1 MSAVLKAFFAAFLVC
16 GGFIC
21 AFADGSFYAPS
32 SEKLGALGE
41 SFRSKLADC
50 GASGGALC
58 VVANGKVLYGRD
70 FDFPNGAVSGAKPNG
85 AEAPRRYP
93 LGNTSQV
100 LLSLMLAAMQRD
112 GILAADWRV
121 SRHCSYFKFGSG
133 DVTFDDLLSMRGG
146 FDSHSDSLVPADASS
161 LEVFEIARQIPP
173 AGAAKT
179 YFARSRLSA
188 ALAGY
193 AMGYVF
199 DKKTSNMKKSFAA
212 CAKRYLFEP
221 MKFED
226 PRFVSFDTALF
237 PATAFALS
245 VVDCA
250 AWLCCETSPNPPV
263 APRSEIAARRLSRDA
278 ADRFGGGWLASN
290 EGVAHFFVSADYW
303 QNCANVVA
311 VFPDSNFAAAF
322 FARSSDAQKA
332 SKACADSLSE
342 FISILTNRK

>member
-1 MSAVLKAFFAAFLVC
+1 MSNILKTVCVAFSVLCGLLCASAAENF
-16 GGFIC
+16 
-21 AFADGSFYAPS
+21 SAPS
-32 SEKLGALGE
+32 AEKLAGLGE
-41 SFRSKLADC
+41 SFRARLADC

-70 FDFPNGAVSGAKPNG
+70 FDSPKGSAEGAKSGG
-85 AEAPRRYP
+85 AGALRKYP

-100 LLSLMLAAMQRD
+100 LLSLMLAAMQGD
-112 GILAADWRV
+112 GVLAADWRV

-133 DVTFDDLLSMRGG
+133 DATFDDLLSMRGG

-212 CAKRYLFEP
+212 CAKKYLFEP

-250 AWLCCETSPNPPV
+250 AWLCCETSPNPPIST
-263 APRSEIAARRLSRDA
+263 RSEIAARRLSRDA
-278 ADRFGGGWLASN
+278 TDRFGGGWLASN
-290 EGVAHFFVSADYW
+290 EGGAHFFVSADYW

-311 VFPDSNFAAAF
+311 VFPESNVAAAF
-322 FARSSDAQKA
+322 FVPSPDAKKA

-342 FISILTNRK
+342 FISVLTNSK